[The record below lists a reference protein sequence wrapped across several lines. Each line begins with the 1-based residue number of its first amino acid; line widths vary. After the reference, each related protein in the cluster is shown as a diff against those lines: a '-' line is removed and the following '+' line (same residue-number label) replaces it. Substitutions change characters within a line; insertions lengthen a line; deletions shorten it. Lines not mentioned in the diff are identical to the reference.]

1 MAAMRLAKDYA
12 KECDVDVVLMRV
24 YNAIEEPHVLPEGFI
39 ESPHPLQR
47 TAIDAMN
54 DASAIAAARK
64 FGVPEYALIQ
74 GIIDEAIAANTG
86 ADWVVLTNADVMP
99 FPSSYV
105 VMALLS
111 EAGPDVLSYTR
122 MGGPKHAKDAAHGP
136 TTLHLTA
143 FEKYMRAIST
153 PPRELTRHPGIDGF
167 GLKADLMPCLDFGNA
182 HWGCAPFG
190 QLAWSELRRVS
201 QSCAM
206 WIDGVSGKDAP
217 SVTRL
222 TIHPAESGW
231 RRRRRL
237 RLRRQIEATTTKSK
251 PPRFTSDKGHDM
263 VAWWRHLLVD
273 RVPHSEPKRTGLNR
287 HWGVCMNK
295 VDYVLNRLTRH
306 QTGGSQGHVD
316 SKRGAPACDPKRS
329 AAEIASLGQQCTDV
343 WHAHRGSPLDSPLTM
358 APTDELLAYFYPKL
372 SRGPKNVVR
381 WDLGVEESQKL
392 TS

>member
-122 MGGPKHAKDAAHGP
+122 MGVPKHAKDAAHGP

-167 GLKADLMPCLDFGNA
+167 GLKADLMPCRDFGNA

-206 WIDGVSGKDAP
+206 WIDGVSNVPALIGTASSDVRMFPAQRAP
-217 SVTRL
+217 RSGPRREHPPPCGFSLSALIPKGLLHQARFIYTTMNTSGVEDRCNNPPSTRYH
-222 TIHPAESGW
+222 T
-231 RRRRRL
+231 
-237 RLRRQIEATTTKSK
+237 
-251 PPRFTSDKGHDM
+251 
-263 VAWWRHLLVD
+263 
-273 RVPHSEPKRTGLNR
+273 
-287 HWGVCMNK
+287 
-295 VDYVLNRLTRH
+295 
-306 QTGGSQGHVD
+306 
-316 SKRGAPACDPKRS
+316 
-329 AAEIASLGQQCTDV
+329 
-343 WHAHRGSPLDSPLTM
+343 
-358 APTDELLAYFYPKL
+358 L
-372 SRGPKNVVR
+372 SRASIP
-381 WDLGVEESQKL
+381 LP
-392 TS
+392 